1 MPTDNTPPIRK
12 RMADEAKG
20 VATDPINLAIAR
32 EVLRRVREGELP
44 APRQEK
50 NRLPD

>member
-1 MPTDNTPPIRK
+1 MPADNAPPIRK
-12 RMADEAKG
+12 CLAAEAQG

-44 APRQEK
+44 APRQEE
-50 NRLPD
+50 NRIAD